1 MADKSLAI
9 TGGKALD
16 SRIKQIQKLHKEIN
30 ACLLKGAKAAYQ
42 AGELLYQAQLD
53 VDAYQYKEWIES
65 IGIAPR
71 TLNRYLGVYQA
82 FMEKPE
88 ALEDLSTAEALH
100 QASMAFIQK
109 KAEGSREGHKYG
121 LASKQ
126 FDFDLDAIFSQRP
139 VSKAKLARY
148 RFTSPDLRSLWLV
161 KKGFNSPV
169 PLMNLYVDP
178 PEGDLR
184 VPYESMMKAIQG
196 AVELYYEKV
205 EKVEPEEADDD
216 LDD

>member
-1 MADKSLAI
+1 MATKELSLSGA
-9 TGGKALD
+9 KALD
-16 SRIKQIQKLHKEIN
+16 GKIKQIQKLHKEIN

-42 AGELLYQAQLD
+42 AGELLYKAQLE
-53 VDAYQYKEWIES
+53 VDHYQYREWIES
-65 IGIAPR
+65 IGISPR

-82 FMEKPE
+82 FMDRPE
-88 ALEDLSTAEALH
+88 ALEDLTTAEALH
-100 QASMAFIQK
+100 QSSMAFIRQ
-109 KAEGSREGHKYG
+109 KAEASKEGGKYG
-121 LASKQ
+121 IASKQ
-126 FDFDLDAIFSQRP
+126 IELDLDAIFSQRP
-139 VSKAKLARY
+139 VSKAKLERY

-178 PEGDLR
+178 PEGNLR

-205 EKVEPEEADDD
+205 EKAEPEDEEEYE
-216 LDD
+216 